1 MGEPNKPPLEVDG
14 EASVAYARLRKGEKA
29 EDIAASMGISR
40 ATFYRRIDRFST
52 MHDTRTTTFRR
63 LIAEIELERLMDR
76 AAEALDDHMGVDGLI
91 KVIAEMRMLNQS
103 MRKLYAVDEVALEP
117 APPAPSEI
125 EDDDWETEDAS

>member
-29 EDIAASMGISR
+29 EDIAVSMGISR

-63 LIAEIELERLMDR
+63 LTAEIELERLMDR